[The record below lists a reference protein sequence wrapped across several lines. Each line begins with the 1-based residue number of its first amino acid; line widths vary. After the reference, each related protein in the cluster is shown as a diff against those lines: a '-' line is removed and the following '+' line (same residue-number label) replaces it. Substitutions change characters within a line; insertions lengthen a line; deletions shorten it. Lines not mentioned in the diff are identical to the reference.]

1 MLLKKKMLP
10 TDLLDAGLPQ
20 NFNCKKFQ
28 LGGKKKQTNTV
39 SLLWR
44 TIKQNTTKQAWLF
57 YKFCQ
62 TYFFRLNESWGDQPK
77 CGGKT

>member
-39 SLLWR
+39 SLL
-44 TIKQNTTKQAWLF
+44 
-57 YKFCQ
+57 
-62 TYFFRLNESWGDQPK
+62 
-77 CGGKT
+77 